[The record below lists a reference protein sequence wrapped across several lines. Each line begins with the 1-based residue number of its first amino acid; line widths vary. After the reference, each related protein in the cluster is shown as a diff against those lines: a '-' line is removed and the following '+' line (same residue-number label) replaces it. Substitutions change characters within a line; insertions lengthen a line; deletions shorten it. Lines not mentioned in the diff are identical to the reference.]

1 LNERRFVD
9 MSYEENRRV
18 LTSEEFGNTIEIAKE
33 KAKKYNHENICS
45 ELLLYSMLD
54 NENTVELLKD
64 CGVTID
70 SLKSELEQY
79 FKDYCNDENSTFS
92 KITLSLIAAQAINF
106 GAAVIVNSGRTTFYN
121 SDFILALVDF
131 DDELETAAA
140 TMLINNGFDTV
151 AMKDLVSHNLKYM
164 HNDREIMEVN
174 ENTGMS
180 ESVKDAS
187 NSKSKSTKTIEEFTI
202 NVTEKARQGKIDPI
216 FGRDKEI
223 QRTIQILARRTKNNP
238 IHVGYPGVGKTA
250 ITEGL
255 AMMII
260 ADKVPDC
267 LKGYEIYSLDMGTL
281 LAGAKYRGDFEERL
295 KKLLKELEDLDK
307 AILFIDEIHTIVG
320 AGSTNGGSMDAANI
334 LKPLLTKGTLKVIG
348 ATTSDEYRK
357 YFEKDPALSRRFQ
370 KVDINEPSKEDTLK
384 ILKGIKKYYE
394 DFHGVKYSNT
404 SLQYAIDLSVKYI
417 NNKFLPDKAIDL
429 IDEVGSYVKLN
440 CDSKKVTKKDIDKVL
455 SLVANIP
462 DTNMNKSD
470 SDILKTLEENMK
482 KKIFGQDL
490 AISTIVK
497 AIKRSKSGLDD
508 REKPIASL
516 LFVGPTGTGKTEIC
530 RQLSKE
536 FNMPLIR
543 FDMSEYM
550 EKHSVAKL
558 IGAPPGY
565 VGYEEG
571 GLLTEKV
578 RNTPS
583 CILLLDEIE
592 KAHSDIFN
600 VLLQIMDYGSV
611 TDNNGKKIDF
621 KNAILVMTSNCGAA
635 QVGKTLIGLRKE
647 TIDDSAITDNVNK
660 TFSPE
665 FRNRLDAVVMFNKL
679 DDSMLRKIAEREVG
693 LLAVKLK
700 AKKAIDLNV
709 SEAAYDKI
717 ITDAKAT
724 FGAREIIRIV
734 DSKIKDYFVD
744 MVLFEN
750 DKINKVT
757 VDVKDKEFEFETE

>member
-1 LNERRFVD
+1 

-18 LTSEEFGNTIEIAKE
+18 LTSEEFANTIEIAKE

-54 NENTVELLKD
+54 NTNTLELLED

-70 SLKSELEQY
+70 ALKSELEQY

-106 GAAVIVNSGRTTFYN
+106 GATVIVNSGRTTFYN

-131 DDELETAAA
+131 DEELETAAA
-140 TMLINNGFDTV
+140 TMLINNGLDVLT
-151 AMKDLVSHNLKYM
+151 MKDLVSHNSKYM
-164 HNDREIMEVN
+164 HNDREVMEMS

-180 ESVKDAS
+180 ESMKDTS
-187 NSKSKSTKTIEEFTI
+187 SPKSKSTKTIEEFTI

-295 KKLLKELEDLDK
+295 KKLLKELEELDK

-530 RQLSKE
+530 RQLSQE

>member
-1 LNERRFVD
+1 

-18 LTSEEFGNTIEIAKE
+18 LTSEEFANTIEIAKE

-54 NENTVELLKD
+54 NSNTLELLED
-64 CGVTID
+64 CGVIID
-70 SLKSELEQY
+70 ALKSELEQY

-106 GAAVIVNSGRTTFYN
+106 GATVIVNSGRTTFYN

-131 DDELETAAA
+131 DEELETAAA
-140 TMLINNGFDTV
+140 TMLINNGLDVV
-151 AMKDLVSHNLKYM
+151 AMKDLVSHNSKYM
-164 HNDREIMEVN
+164 HNDREVMEMN

-180 ESVKDAS
+180 QSMKDAS
-187 NSKSKSTKTIEEFTI
+187 SPKSKSTKTIEEFTI

-255 AMMII
+255 AMMIV

-295 KKLLKELEDLDK
+295 KKLLKELEELDK

-370 KVDINEPSKEDTLK
+370 RVDINEPSKEDTLK

-724 FGAREIIRIV
+724 FGAREIIRII
-734 DSKIKDYFVD
+734 DNRIKDHFVD

-757 VDVKDKEFEFETE
+757 VDVKDEEFEFETE

>member
-1 LNERRFVD
+1 

-18 LTSEEFGNTIEIAKE
+18 LTSEEFANTIEIAKE

-54 NENTVELLKD
+54 NANTVELLED
-64 CGVTID
+64 SGVTID
-70 SLKSELEQY
+70 AVKSELEQY

-106 GAAVIVNSGRTTFYN
+106 GATVIVNSGRTTFYN

-131 DDELETAAA
+131 DEELETAAA
-140 TMLINNGFDTV
+140 TMLINNGLDVLT
-151 AMKDLVSHNLKYM
+151 MKDLVSHNSKYM
-164 HNDREIMEVN
+164 HNDREVMEMS

-180 ESVKDAS
+180 ESMKGES
-187 NSKSKSTKTIEEFTI
+187 SPKSKSTKTIEEFTI

-295 KKLLKELEDLDK
+295 KKLLKELEELDK

>member
-1 LNERRFVD
+1 

-18 LTSEEFGNTIEIAKE
+18 LTSEEFANTIEIAKE

-54 NENTVELLKD
+54 NANTLELLED

-70 SLKSELEQY
+70 ALKSELEQY

-106 GAAVIVNSGRTTFYN
+106 GATVIVNSGRTTFYN

-131 DDELETAAA
+131 DEELETAAA
-140 TMLINNGFDTV
+140 TMLINNGLDVLT
-151 AMKDLVSHNLKYM
+151 MKDLVSHNSKYM
-164 HNDREIMEVN
+164 HNDREVMEMS

-180 ESVKDAS
+180 ESMKDAS
-187 NSKSKSTKTIEEFTI
+187 SPKSKSTKTIEEFTI

-295 KKLLKELEDLDK
+295 KKLLKELEELDK

-530 RQLSKE
+530 RQLSQE

>member
-1 LNERRFVD
+1 

-18 LTSEEFGNTIEIAKE
+18 LTSEEFANTIEIAKE

-54 NENTVELLKD
+54 NSNTLELLED

-70 SLKSELEQY
+70 ALKSELEQY

-106 GAAVIVNSGRTTFYN
+106 GATVIVNSGRTTFYN

-131 DDELETAAA
+131 DEELETAAA
-140 TMLINNGFDTV
+140 TMLINNGLDVV
-151 AMKDLVSHNLKYM
+151 AMKDLVSHNSKYM
-164 HNDREIMEVN
+164 HNDREVMEMN

-180 ESVKDAS
+180 QSMKDAS
-187 NSKSKSTKTIEEFTI
+187 SPKSKSTKTIEEFTI

-255 AMMII
+255 AMMIV

-295 KKLLKELEDLDK
+295 KKLLKELEELDK

-370 KVDINEPSKEDTLK
+370 RVDINEPSKEDTLK

-724 FGAREIIRIV
+724 FGAREIIRII
-734 DSKIKDYFVD
+734 DNRIKDHFVD

-757 VDVKDKEFEFETE
+757 VDVKDEEFEFETE

>member
-1 LNERRFVD
+1 

-18 LTSEEFGNTIEIAKE
+18 LTSEEFANTIEIAKE

-54 NENTVELLKD
+54 NTNTLELLED

-70 SLKSELEQY
+70 ALKSELEQY

-106 GAAVIVNSGRTTFYN
+106 GATVIVNSGRTTFYN

-131 DDELETAAA
+131 DEELETAAA
-140 TMLINNGFDTV
+140 TMLINNGLDVLT
-151 AMKDLVSHNLKYM
+151 MKDLVSHNSKYM
-164 HNDREIMEVN
+164 HNDREVMEMS

-180 ESVKDAS
+180 ESMKDAS
-187 NSKSKSTKTIEEFTI
+187 SPKSKSTKTIEEFTI

-295 KKLLKELEDLDK
+295 KKLLKELEELDK

-530 RQLSKE
+530 RQLSQE

>member
-1 LNERRFVD
+1 
-9 MSYEENRRV
+9 MGYEENRRV
-18 LTSEEFGNTIEIAKE
+18 LTSEEFANTIEIAKE

-45 ELLLYSMLD
+45 ELLLYSML
-54 NENTVELLKD
+54 NNTNTVELLED

-106 GAAVIVNSGRTTFYN
+106 GASVIVNSGRTTFYN

-131 DDELETAAA
+131 DEELETAAA
-140 TMLINNGFDTV
+140 TMLVNNGLDAVT
-151 AMKDLVSHNLKYM
+151 MKDLVSHNSKYM
-164 HNDREIMEVN
+164 HNDREIVEVN
-174 ENTGMS
+174 ENTGMN
-180 ESVKDAS
+180 ESAKNIS
-187 NSKSKSTKTIEEFTI
+187 NSKNKSTKTVEEFTI
-202 NVTEKARQGKIDPI
+202 NVTEKARKGKIDPI

-260 ADKVPDC
+260 DDKVPDC

-295 KKLLKELEDLDK
+295 KKLLKELEELDK

-370 KVDINEPSKEDTLK
+370 KVDINEPSKEDTFK

-394 DFHGVKYSNT
+394 DFHGVKYSNS
-404 SLQYAIDLSVKYI
+404 SLQYAIDLSVRYI

-530 RQLSKE
+530 RQLSEE

-583 CILLLDEIE
+583 CVLLLDEIE
-592 KAHSDIFN
+592 KAHSDIYN

-621 KNAILVMTSNCGAA
+621 KNTILVMTSNCGAA

-647 TIDDSAITDNVNK
+647 TVDDSAIADNVNK

-665 FRNRLDAVVMFNKL
+665 FRNRLDATVMFNKL
-679 DDSMLRKIAEREVG
+679 DDLMLRKIAEREVG
-693 LLAVKLK
+693 LLAAKLK

-709 SEAAYDKI
+709 SDAAYDKI
-717 ITDAKAT
+717 VADAKSS
-724 FGAREIIRIV
+724 FGAREVIRIV
-734 DSKIKDYFVD
+734 DSKIKDHFVD

-750 DKINKVT
+750 NKINKVT
-757 VDVKDKEFEFETE
+757 VDVKDKEFDFETE

>member
-1 LNERRFVD
+1 

-18 LTSEEFGNTIEIAKE
+18 LTSEEFANTIEIAKE

-54 NENTVELLKD
+54 NANTVELLED
-64 CGVTID
+64 SGVTID
-70 SLKSELEQY
+70 AVKSELEQY

-106 GAAVIVNSGRTTFYN
+106 GATVIVNSGRTTFYN

-131 DDELETAAA
+131 DEELETAAA
-140 TMLINNGFDTV
+140 TMLINNGLDVV
-151 AMKDLVSHNLKYM
+151 AMKDLVSHNSKYM
-164 HNDREIMEVN
+164 HNDREVMEMS

-180 ESVKDAS
+180 ESMKDTS
-187 NSKSKSTKTIEEFTI
+187 VPKSKSTKTIEEFTI

-255 AMMII
+255 AMMIV

-295 KKLLKELEDLDK
+295 KKLLKELEELDK

-370 KVDINEPSKEDTLK
+370 RVDINEPSKEDTLK

>member
-1 LNERRFVD
+1 
-9 MSYEENRRV
+9 MGYEENRRV
-18 LTSEEFGNTIEIAKE
+18 LTSEEFANTIEIAKE

-45 ELLLYSMLD
+45 ELLLYSML
-54 NENTVELLKD
+54 NNTNTVELLED

-106 GAAVIVNSGRTTFYN
+106 GASVIVNSGRTTFYN

-131 DDELETAAA
+131 DEELETAAA
-140 TMLINNGFDTV
+140 TMLVNNGLDVVT
-151 AMKDLVSHNLKYM
+151 MKDLVSHNSKYM
-164 HNDREIMEVN
+164 HNDREIVEVN

-180 ESVKDAS
+180 ESAKNTSD
-187 NSKSKSTKTIEEFTI
+187 SKNKSTKTVEEFTI
-202 NVTEKARQGKIDPI
+202 NVTEKARKGKIDPI

-260 ADKVPDC
+260 NDKVPDC

-295 KKLLKELEDLDK
+295 KKLLKELEELDK

-370 KVDINEPSKEDTLK
+370 KVDINEPSKEDTFK

-394 DFHGVKYSNT
+394 DFHGVKYSNS
-404 SLQYAIDLSVKYI
+404 SLQYAIDLSVRYI

-530 RQLSKE
+530 RQLSEE

-583 CILLLDEIE
+583 CVLLLDEIE
-592 KAHSDIFN
+592 KAHSDIYN

-621 KNAILVMTSNCGAA
+621 KNTILVMTSNCGAA

-647 TIDDSAITDNVNK
+647 TVDDSAITDNVNK

-665 FRNRLDAVVMFNKL
+665 FRNRLDATVMFNKL
-679 DDSMLRKIAEREVG
+679 DDLMLRKIAEREVG
-693 LLAVKLK
+693 LLAAKLK

-709 SEAAYDKI
+709 SDAAYDKI
-717 ITDAKAT
+717 VADAKSS
-724 FGAREIIRIV
+724 FGAREIIRII
-734 DSKIKDYFVD
+734 DNRIKDHFVD
-744 MVLFEN
+744 MVLFESN
-750 DKINKVT
+750 KISKVT
-757 VDVKDKEFEFETE
+757 VDVKDKEFDFETE

>member
-1 LNERRFVD
+1 

-18 LTSEEFGNTIEIAKE
+18 LTSEEFANTIEIAKE

-54 NENTVELLKD
+54 NSNTLELLED

-70 SLKSELEQY
+70 ALKSELEQY

-106 GAAVIVNSGRTTFYN
+106 GATVIVNSGRTTFYN

-131 DDELETAAA
+131 DEELETAAA
-140 TMLINNGFDTV
+140 TMLINNGLDVV
-151 AMKDLVSHNLKYM
+151 AMKDLVSHNSKYM
-164 HNDREIMEVN
+164 HNDREVMEMS

-180 ESVKDAS
+180 ESMKGES
-187 NSKSKSTKTIEEFTI
+187 SPKSKSTKTIEEFTI

-295 KKLLKELEDLDK
+295 KKLLKELEELDK

-530 RQLSKE
+530 RQLSQE

-724 FGAREIIRIV
+724 FGAREIIRII
-734 DSKIKDYFVD
+734 DSKIKDHFVD

>member
-1 LNERRFVD
+1 

-18 LTSEEFGNTIEIAKE
+18 LTSEEFANTIEIAKE

-54 NENTVELLKD
+54 NSNTLELLED

-70 SLKSELEQY
+70 ALKSELEQY

-106 GAAVIVNSGRTTFYN
+106 GATVIVNSGRTTFYN

-131 DDELETAAA
+131 DEELETAAA
-140 TMLINNGFDTV
+140 TMLINNGLDVV
-151 AMKDLVSHNLKYM
+151 AMKDLVSHNSKYM
-164 HNDREIMEVN
+164 HNDREVMEMS
-174 ENTGMS
+174 ENTGVS
-180 ESVKDAS
+180 ESMKGES
-187 NSKSKSTKTIEEFTI
+187 SPKSKSTKTIEEFTI

-295 KKLLKELEDLDK
+295 KKLLKELEELDK

-530 RQLSKE
+530 RQLSQE

>member
-1 LNERRFVD
+1 

>member
-1 LNERRFVD
+1 

-18 LTSEEFGNTIEIAKE
+18 LTSEEFANTIEIAKE

-54 NENTVELLKD
+54 NANTLELLED

-70 SLKSELEQY
+70 ALKSELEQY

-106 GAAVIVNSGRTTFYN
+106 GATVIVNSGRTTFYN

-131 DDELETAAA
+131 DEELETAAA
-140 TMLINNGFDTV
+140 TMLINNGLDVV
-151 AMKDLVSHNLKYM
+151 AMKDLVSHNSKYM
-164 HNDREIMEVN
+164 HNDREVMEMN

-180 ESVKDAS
+180 QSMKDAS
-187 NSKSKSTKTIEEFTI
+187 SPKSKNTKTIEEFTI

-255 AMMII
+255 AMMIV

-295 KKLLKELEDLDK
+295 KKLLKELEELDK

-370 KVDINEPSKEDTLK
+370 RVDINEPSKEDTLK

-394 DFHGVKYSNT
+394 DFHCVKYSNT

-482 KKIFGQDL
+482 KKIFCQDL

-724 FGAREIIRIV
+724 FGAREIIRII
-734 DSKIKDYFVD
+734 DNRIKDYFVD

>member
-1 LNERRFVD
+1 

-18 LTSEEFGNTIEIAKE
+18 LTSEEFANTIEIAKE

-54 NENTVELLKD
+54 NSNTLELLED

-70 SLKSELEQY
+70 ALKSELEQY

-106 GAAVIVNSGRTTFYN
+106 GATVIVNSGRTTFYN

-131 DDELETAAA
+131 DEELETAAA
-140 TMLINNGFDTV
+140 TMLINNGLDVV
-151 AMKDLVSHNLKYM
+151 AMKDLVSHNSKYM
-164 HNDREIMEVN
+164 HNDREVMEMS
-174 ENTGMS
+174 ENTGVS
-180 ESVKDAS
+180 ESMKGES
-187 NSKSKSTKTIEEFTI
+187 SPKSKSTKTIEEFTI

-295 KKLLKELEDLDK
+295 KKLLKELEELDK

-530 RQLSKE
+530 RQLSQE

-679 DDSMLRKIAEREVG
+679 DDSMLRKIAEREIG